1 MTTGTGRPVAAPE
14 PPRIDAFTRTDRGV
28 YRDAFV
34 EVHACPAPAPVA
46 RRSRHMVRTPH
57 FDVVHDGP
65 RVLLTHRVPAERI
78 DDDLSGLLAD
88 ELFSPGWLRGPEMF
102 ERLFTGIVLTSGPD
116 PLASWTLFYRNTL
129 RRVETVLARG
139 GGVGGG
145 VGGAHGT
152 IDDYAP
158 VYAFAEQLL
167 EPGSVLELGCCFGFL
182 SLRLAAAGHH
192 VTASD
197 LNPGTIALLDAVAPL
212 LGVSLRT
219 VVADAGRVPAPE
231 RSADT
236 VLLIHLLE
244 HLDSDHGDR
253 VLAEAIRLA
262 RRRVVVA
269 VPLEDEAD
277 ETWGHVRTLS
287 LADLDAWGSRTGLA
301 HTVHEHH
308 GGWLVLDR

>member
-1 MTTGTGRPVAAPE
+1 MTTGTGRPPVAAPE
-14 PPRIDAFTRTDRGV
+14 PVRIDAFTRTDRGV
-28 YRDAFV
+28 YRDAYV
-34 EVHACPAPAPVA
+34 EVRADLGPRAGTSL
-46 RRSRHMVRTPH
+46 RMVRTLH
-57 FDVVHDGP
+57 FDVVHEGP
-65 RVLLTHRVPAERI
+65 RVLMTHRIPAERI

-129 RRVETVLARG
+129 RRVETVLARSASPGSAHG
-139 GGVGGG
+139 GT
-145 VGGAHGT
+145 HGT

-158 VYAFAEQLL
+158 VYDFAERLI

-182 SLRLAAAGHH
+182 SLRLAAAGHA

-197 LNPGTIALLDAVAPL
+197 LNRGTIALLDAVSPL

-219 VVADAGRVPAPE
+219 VAADASRVPAPD

-244 HLDSDHGDR
+244 HLDSDHGNR
-253 VLAEAIRLA
+253 VLTEALRLA
-262 RRRVVVA
+262 RRRVVVG

-287 LADLDAWGSRTGLA
+287 LADLDGWGRRSGLA
-301 HTVHEHH
+301 HRVHEHH